1 MCRKRALA
9 ATAQM
14 SALNLLICGLATAA
28 VLAASPALASGAK
41 PAAPATAT
49 QTPAPTPAEVAPT
62 RTKASPE
69 VRAQA
74 DRLEPLARAA
84 FWASQVD
91 ADPKDPEAAVKMAG
105 ALRVLG
111 RYEEA
116 AQAAEAILVLQPQNV
131 EALLERAR
139 VAVAQGQGFYA
150 IEPARKAMQIAPKD
164 WRAATLLAVAMDQA
178 QRPDEALAAHR
189 KALEIAP
196 DNALV
201 LSNMAMFYASQGD
214 KAQAETLLRKAIAEP
229 DATLQVRQNLALVL
243 GLQGKIAEAEK
254 IERED
259 LPPQMAQANLDYF
272 KAAAAR

>member
-1 MCRKRALA
+1 
-9 ATAQM
+9 
-14 SALNLLICGLATAA
+14 
-28 VLAASPALASGAK
+28 
-41 PAAPATAT
+41 
-49 QTPAPTPAEVAPT
+49 
-62 RTKASPE
+62 
-69 VRAQA
+69 
-74 DRLEPLARAA
+74 
-84 FWASQVD
+84 
-91 ADPKDPEAAVKMAG
+91 MAG
-105 ALRVLG
+105 ALRALG
-111 RYEEA
+111 RYQE
-116 AQAAEAILVLQPQNV
+116 AAEAAEAVLVLQPQNV

-139 VAVAQGQGFYA
+139 VAVAEGQGFYA
-150 IEPARKAMQIAPKD
+150 IDPARKAMQIAPKD

-178 QRPDEALAAHR
+178 LRPDEALAAHR

-201 LSNMAMFYASQGD
+201 LSNMAMFYAAQGD